1 MLLHVLG
8 LSKGLPAP
16 NVARMVLSTLLERE
30 NSGLIFLL
38 LLSSLGMRAIA
49 LGFFVSSTAAFVQF
63 PQFPAPARCIP
74 RVLSAAPVAQGGAFG
89 MDPREIKVL
98 RYGFEQLEVLCCTRL
113 TGEFGNACSHSGY
126 PR

>member
-1 MLLHVLG
+1 
-8 LSKGLPAP
+8 
-16 NVARMVLSTLLERE
+16 
-30 NSGLIFLL
+30 
-38 LLSSLGMRAIA
+38 MRAIA

-98 RYGFEQLEVLCCTRL
+98 RYGFEQNPLIITIHSSRILCFAAR
-113 TGEFGNACSHSGY
+113 G
-126 PR
+126 